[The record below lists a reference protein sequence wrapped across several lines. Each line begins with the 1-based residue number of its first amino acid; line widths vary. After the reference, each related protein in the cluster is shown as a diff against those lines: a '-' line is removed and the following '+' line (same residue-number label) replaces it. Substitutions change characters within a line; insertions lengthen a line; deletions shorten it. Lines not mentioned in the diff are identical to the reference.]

1 MIKIKNFHLTK
12 KITESE
18 IVAAFSELNKKIEIK
33 KNEFLNHFNL
43 KISLIEIETCR
54 FHDYKNIVNFNVT
67 SLLFKDFKFTLS
79 LEPLSINKTNK
90 KRSKLVIKL
99 KDDLSFT
106 IAGSNNINL
115 TESLSFINSVFSNNQ
130 SIINYINSTFRDLIL
145 EYITLFLFAMD
156 YSEKKQS
163 RLQNIYKQNHV
174 DQNQL
179 LKYFNFFK
187 EYMKLDPKNIINVPF
202 FSNYKYSIF
211 QKVSFCYKN
220 GKYFDPY
227 NINPALLNEEE
238 FFTVLK
244 NSFYFNNQFYFDI
257 FQPDYMCSF
266 ENKLTQNVYEMSNQ
280 LTQNAFAILDLEKK
294 HKNNNNFTE
303 IYFLNNEINNF

>member
-1 MIKIKNFHLTK
+1 MIKIKNFYIK
-12 KITESE
+12 EEITNPE
-18 IVAAFSELNKKIEIK
+18 IMSAFSELNKKIEIK

-90 KRSKLVIKL
+90 KRSKLVLKL

-106 IAGSNNINL
+106 ISGSNNINL
-115 TESLSFINSVFSNNQ
+115 TESHSFINSVFLNNQ
-130 SIINYINSTFRDLIL
+130 SIIDYINFTFRGLIV

-156 YSEKKQS
+156 YSDKKES
-163 RLQNIYKQNHV
+163 SLQHIYKQNNI

-179 LKYFNFFK
+179 LKYFIFFK
-187 EYMKLDPKNIINVPF
+187 EYMKLDPKNIINIPF
-202 FSNYKYSIF
+202 FSNDKYSIF
-211 QKVSFCYKN
+211 QKVSFCYNN
-220 GKYFDPY
+220 GKYFHPH
-227 NINPALLNEEE
+227 NINAALLNEEE

-244 NSFYFNNQFYFDI
+244 NSFYFNKQFYFDI
-257 FQPDYMCSF
+257 SQPDYMCSF
-266 ENKLTQNVYEMSNQ
+266 ENQLTQNVYEMSNQ
-280 LTQNAFAILDLEKK
+280 LTQNAVAIFELEKQ